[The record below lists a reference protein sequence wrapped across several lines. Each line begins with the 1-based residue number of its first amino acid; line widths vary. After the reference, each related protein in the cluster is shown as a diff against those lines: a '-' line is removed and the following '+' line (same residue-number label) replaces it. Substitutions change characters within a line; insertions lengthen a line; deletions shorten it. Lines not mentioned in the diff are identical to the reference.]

1 MKTNPSLNELDNNN
15 NTKPKKTKT
24 LPKNKKSHDTFFNRN
39 FINLIKS
46 ENFIFFDPLMIFNNN
61 FLLFTTLSFL
71 N

>member
-46 ENFIFFDPLMIFNNN
+46 ENPINNAN
-61 FLLFTTLSFL
+61 S
-71 N
+71 NRSNDIAENIGNPRE